1 MSLPLLDA
9 PSYTTSSKPQGS
21 AKLPAEAYVLSIASL
36 PSFYAAAAS
45 SPSNQIHLFDKER
58 LRNVQTLP
66 GHADSITTL
75 RSVPNVA
82 NAATHAL
89 LSSGKDGTVH
99 VWDERAGTAALRLTV
114 STAGSARAL
123 LSCDVS
129 ADGMTIAAGTELHG
143 EDAAI
148 LYWDPRSPAAPLRTH
163 SSTHSDDITAV
174 HFYRL
179 AASSALNNGNTLLS
193 VSTDGLVCTSNANE
207 TDEDEAGIHVAN
219 WGCSIAQAGWLH
231 DRAGRPGIWAS
242 SDMETFSVWNREL
255 DPVQGVDIRQ
265 PSVHRQDLTWVTDY
279 LIGCHTTANPPAE
292 ADNDLCVFVGS
303 NEGDVALITR
313 PTFADPGAQ
322 WVLQR
327 TWTTGH
333 VGVVRAVLW
342 DEGVYSLLIFANN
355 ILLTGGEDSEL
366 HVWNAPAQTPEV
378 TSPGK
383 SQRVDDVDPMDIDEE
398 ADSNR
403 KKRRA

>member
-1 MSLPLLDA
+1 MSLPLLDP
-9 PSYTTSSKPQGS
+9 PSYGTSSKPQRS

-36 PSFYAAAAS
+36 PSSYAVAAS

-58 LRNVQTLP
+58 LRNVQTLS
-66 GHADSITTL
+66 GHTSSITTL

-89 LSSGKDGTVH
+89 LSSGKNGTVC
-99 VWDERAGTAALRLTV
+99 VWDERTGTAALRLTA
-114 STAGSARAL
+114 SAAGNTLGL

-129 ADGMTIAAGTELHG
+129 ADGLTIAAGTELHG

-148 LYWDPRSPAAPLRTH
+148 LYWDPRNPAAPLHTH

-174 HFYRL
+174 HFYRP
-179 AASSALNNGNTLLS
+179 ATSSALNNGNTLLS
-193 VSTDGLVCTSNANE
+193 VSSDGLVCTSNANE

-219 WGCSIAQAGWLH
+219 WGCSLAQAGWLH

-242 SDMETFSVWNREL
+242 SDMETFGVWNSEL

-279 LIGCHTTANPPAE
+279 LIGCHTTANPPVE
-292 ADNDLCVFVGS
+292 ADNDLCIFVGS

-313 PTFADPGAQ
+313 PSFADPSAP

-342 DEGVYSLLIFANN
+342 DEWNN
-355 ILLTGGEDSEL
+355 LLLTGGEDSKL
-366 HVWNAPAQTPEV
+366 HVWNTPSLTPEV
-378 TSPGK
+378 MSPGK
-383 SQRVDDVDPMDIDEE
+383 SKRVNDIDLMDIDEDG
-398 ADSNR
+398 DSVR
-403 KKRRA
+403 KKRRG

>member
-1 MSLPLLDA
+1 MSLPLLDP
-9 PSYTTSSKPQGS
+9 PSFRTSPRPQRS

-36 PSFYAAAAS
+36 PSSYAAAAS

-58 LRNVQTLP
+58 LKNVQTLP
-66 GHADSITTL
+66 GHASSITTL

-89 LSSGKDGTVH
+89 LSSGKDGTVR
-99 VWDERAGTAALRLTV
+99 VWDERAGTAAL
-114 STAGSARAL
+114 
-123 LSCDVS
+123 CC
-129 ADGMTIAAGTELHG
+129 TELQG

-148 LYWDPRSPAAPLRTH
+148 LYWDPRNPAAPLRTH

-174 HFYRL
+174 HFYRP

-193 VSTDGLVCTSNANE
+193 VSSDGLVCTSNADE

-219 WGCSIAQAGWLH
+219 WVCSVAQAGWLH

-242 SDMETFSVWNREL
+242 SDMETFGVWNSEL

-292 ADNDLCVFVGS
+292 ADNDLCIFVGS
-303 NEGDVALITR
+303 NEGDIALITR
-313 PTFADPGAQ
+313 PSFADPGAP

-342 DEGVYSLLIFANN
+342 DERNSL
-355 ILLTGGEDSEL
+355 LLTGGEDSEL
-366 HVWNAPAQTPEV
+366 HVWNAPSLTPEV

-383 SQRVDDVDPMDIDEE
+383 SKRANDVDPMDIDEE
-398 ADSNR
+398 GDSVR
-403 KKRRA
+403 KKRRG